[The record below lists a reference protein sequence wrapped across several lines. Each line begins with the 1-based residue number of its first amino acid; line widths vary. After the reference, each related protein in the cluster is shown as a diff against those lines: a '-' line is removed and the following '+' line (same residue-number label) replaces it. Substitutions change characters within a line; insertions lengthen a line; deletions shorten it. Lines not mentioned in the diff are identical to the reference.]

1 MNLRSVYLKVG
12 GPQRI
17 GLNSSFSFEV
27 INGDLTKEKT
37 DAIMNINSTD
47 MDMNNAGELSKV
59 VANYSGPQVQQEC
72 HQLGH
77 RFFGIL

>member
-1 MNLRSVYLKVG
+1 MNLRSVSSKVG

-17 GLNSSFSFEV
+17 GLNSSFSVEV

-47 MDMNNAGELSKV
+47 MNMNNAGELSKV
-59 VANYSGPQVQQEC
+59 VANASGPQVQQDS
-72 HQLGH
+72 HQLDH
-77 RFFGIL
+77 RLFGIL